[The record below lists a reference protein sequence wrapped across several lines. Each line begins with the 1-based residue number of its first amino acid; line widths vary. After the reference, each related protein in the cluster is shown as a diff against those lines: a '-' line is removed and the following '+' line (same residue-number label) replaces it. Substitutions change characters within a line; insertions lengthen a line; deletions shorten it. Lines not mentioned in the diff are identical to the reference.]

1 MVTCVFICICAY
13 LIPLYSFKRHRVL
26 LLDNYLLLVDGFQA
40 STTTMIRHVTT
51 TMIRHVSL
59 WRATTQCEAS
69 AIFQSLSLK
78 IPRYLKR
85 SACSCS
91 TATFFFGQLLLH
103 SVGTMHV
110 FWQKQIEVQVV
121 SCIPKQFF
129 FPNRGIQLSTI
140 PHAQVEMVQGEYSIY
155 CTHRWLQ
162 EISMDQYMQNEP
174 LIVKMLKFDIMKVAI
189 LPDLQYLGTCF
200 RVWHSRMP
208 MFVVYSFLLA
218 QLFM

>member
-1 MVTCVFICICAY
+1 MVTCVFIRICAY
-13 LIPLYSFKRHRVL
+13 LIPLYSFKKHRVL

-40 STTTMIRHVTT
+40 STT

-78 IPRYLKR
+78 IPRYLKC

-91 TATFFFGQLLLH
+91 TATFLLH

-110 FWQKQIEVQVV
+110 FLTKTNWSSGIIM

-140 PHAQVEMVQGEYSIY
+140 PHAQVVEMVQGEYSIY

-174 LIVKMLKFDIMKVAI
+174 LIVKMLKFDIMRVAI
-189 LPDLQYLGTCF
+189 LSDLQNI
-200 RVWHSRMP
+200 
-208 MFVVYSFLLA
+208 
-218 QLFM
+218 